1 MRCLLRSVKGRF
13 AHAALAA
20 SITAGVSKYRP
31 SLGIALVDAL
41 LENIRLGLESPETG
55 AALVVHQ
62 RKWGER
68 GCDKIYSGIESS
80 R

>member
-55 AALVVHQ
+55 AALVLQ
-62 RKWGER
+62 
-68 GCDKIYSGIESS
+68 
-80 R
+80 